1 MAWMICGTVPDGV
14 FSPDGGTLASGWRL
28 PPCRRAGASPRLSVQ
43 RGTPAPARN
52 RIADVRNAWG
62 GASHGTARPGT
73 PGTATGAGSSTAA
86 LRPPPACPGFGA
98 SRFITCSP
106 TLMGTTAS

>member
-1 MAWMICGTVPDGV
+1 MAWMICGTVPDASFPLTGGRWRL
-14 FSPDGGTLASGWRL
+14 DGGFLHAEGGGIA
-28 PPCRRAGASPRLSVQ
+28 PLSVQ
-43 RGTPAPARN
+43 RGTPALL
-52 RIADVRNAWG
+52 
-62 GASHGTARPGT
+62 GTALLTCETLGVEPPTALLAGT